1 MWKTWFNYTTF
12 IHSKKQSQSLKKLKE
27 ELLQDEV
34 IVLVD
39 FAEIHNFLVRDEV
52 KSYYWSSQQY
62 TLHPV
67 VIYYKHVNQVVEQ
80 SLCIISDDLTHNVS
94 FVCKLMSE
102 SINFIKQKFNPEI
115 EKVHYF
121 SDGCARQ
128 YIKQKTFT

>member
-1 MWKTWFNYTTF
+1 M
-12 IHSKKQSQSLKKLKE
+12 
-27 ELLQDEV
+27 
-34 IVLVD
+34 D
-39 FAEIHNFLVRDEV
+39 FAEIHNFLVRNEV

-121 SDGCARQ
+121 SDGCATQ